1 MNVFPSIK
9 KRPENIFSTF
19 HIDLPFRSFNLH
31 FILLTKRTPAM
42 INPSS
47 QELEKKDTLLR
58 GQTTDRLRIPRTG
71 NVLARSG
78 DNDDRANRQRV

>member
-1 MNVFPSIK
+1 
-9 KRPENIFSTF
+9 
-19 HIDLPFRSFNLH
+19 
-31 FILLTKRTPAM
+31 M

-58 GQTTDRLRIPRTG
+58 RQTTDRLRIPPTG

-78 DNDDRANRQRV
+78 DNDDRANRQRIQR